1 MKTSIRASHINFHP
15 VAAALVAALIGGA
28 APQAAAHEQHH
39 QHAPAAAT
47 GAPWEEAAIRLPD
60 VPVVT
65 QDGVPKRFY
74 SELVKGR
81 TVAINFMYTSCSAV
95 CSPMTATLQKV
106 QRDLLARGGAVEFI
120 SISVDPAT
128 DTPAVLKE
136 YAQRFGV
143 GPGWSFVTGEAGNV
157 AQLLDAFGLRA
168 GSRDDHTP
176 LVFVTREPTG
186 KWTRTLG
193 LASAQSIGDAIAE
206 AAGLP
211 AAPAAAGDDSRHG
224 AHHPHD
230 AHESR
235 DSHGAHESHGAPHA
249 NHS

>member
-1 MKTSIRASHINFHP
+1 MKTSIRASQINRHA
-15 VAAALVAALIGGA
+15 VLTALVAALIGGA

-136 YAQRFGV
+136 YAQRFGA
-143 GPGWSFVTGEAGNV
+143 GPGWSFVTGEAGDV

-168 GSRDDHTP
+168 RSRDDHTP
-176 LVFVTREPTG
+176 LVFVTNEPTG

-193 LASAQSIGDAIAE
+193 MASAQSIGDAIAE
-206 AAGLP
+206 AAGLQ
-211 AAPAAAGDDSRHG
+211 AAPAAASDESRHG
-224 AHHPHD
+224 SRPPAPHD
-230 AHESR
+230 SHP
-235 DSHGAHESHGAPHA
+235 SHGATHA